1 MIVIVDTN
9 FLIYCAKYKIDI
21 LSELE
26 NLYGKYEV
34 LVPQQVFSELQKLE
48 KGHGVDNI
56 AASLALRM
64 VEKMLIDKKLEIL
77 GIPAENADE
86 EIVNLVRDLQK
97 KDKIK
102 KIKVGTM
109 DIELSDKVKKLGAKI
124 IKIRQK
130 KKICEE

>member
-1 MIVIVDTN
+1 
-9 FLIYCAKYKIDI
+9 
-21 LSELE
+21 
-26 NLYGKYEV
+26 
-34 LVPQQVFSELQKLE
+34 
-48 KGHGVDNI
+48 
-56 AASLALRM
+56 M